1 MLQTLYIRD
10 YAIIDELTV
19 EFSDG
24 LNIITGETGAGKSI
38 LIDALRLILG
48 YRAATGN
55 VRTGC
60 KKAVVE
66 AFLSIEKNDAV
77 HSLLQENGYDDGDE
91 LIIRRE
97 ISARGSSRAFMND
110 SPAPLTLLRDVG
122 DRLIDLHGQHDHQTL
137 LRPETHGAL
146 LDVAGG
152 LEGMVTEYAAAY
164 ARMKSLVR
172 EIEELTAREDDLRR
186 KLEFHEFQLRE
197 ISEVDP
203 QPEEIAILERELK
216 IRENSEQLFELVNEL
231 HEILNG
237 DNNAV
242 RDRLIQAESMISRLV
257 EIDESFSSRREE
269 LESSIIVIEELARYL
284 QSYSVDIEFEP
295 TELEKMR
302 ERLMRLTG
310 LRKKYGGS
318 MSAVLEHRDA
328 IQEEIALARNYD
340 DEISTRRAELS
351 EMRVSLGAMAA
362 RMSRARRKVAGT
374 VEKSVVAILKE
385 LGIEKGSFKVDI
397 TQHPL
402 STDHVDA
409 VIVDGEA
416 FRASGNGLDSVEFFV
431 STNVGEG
438 LKPLARTASG
448 GEISRIMLAMKTILA
463 KNDRLPLLIF
473 DEIDTGVSGRIAQ
486 KVGTA
491 LKNLADYH
499 QIIAITHL
507 PQIAAMGEHH
517 YVVAKSEKKGRTVTE
532 IRKLHPDQQ
541 AAEVARLVSGETV
554 TETSLKA
561 AQELIEK

>member
-257 EIDESFSSRREE
+257 DIDESFSSRREE

-340 DEISTRRAELS
+340 DEISTRRTELS

>member
-340 DEISTRRAELS
+340 DEISTRRTELS

>member
-97 ISARGSSRAFMND
+97 ISARGSSRALMND

-340 DEISTRRAELS
+340 DEISTRRTELS